1 MEQTLIRP
9 SGNAR
14 QLTPPGPG
22 AVAVIRVQ
30 NSPDTAETVLRP
42 FVRNDSR
49 SASLAECD
57 RILYGSWNGEDV
69 VLVRLTPDSWEIHCH
84 GGFAAVSSILKDLQ
98 TAGVAITQPLDAG
111 ASSPSDLPE
120 SILTDQ
126 NIVDASISAALIR
139 CRTRLATDRILRQA
153 DGRLVV
159 LRSHLRSRNPA
170 IRGPAAS
177 LVGEWKFYADH
188 LTQPFRIAF
197 LGAPN
202 VGKSS
207 LLNALAGR
215 QRSIVS
221 AIPGTTRDVVEAEII
236 VDGWIVR
243 LSDTAGLRTAP
254 DSALEVE
261 GIARARSLPDQID
274 LLCCVTDREDG
285 RCDPELS
292 SLANSFPGP
301 VLLVRNKSDLRM
313 RRAAA
318 ISPGQVA
325 VSQASNADDPAT
337 SPLRCDQI
345 VEVSAITGQ
354 GIHEL
359 AIQMLQLLI
368 PRHPEPDTPLPI
380 GGCVDDLL

>member
-1 MEQTLIRP
+1 
-9 SGNAR
+9 
-14 QLTPPGPG
+14 
-22 AVAVIRVQ
+22 VAVIHVQ

-69 VLVRLTPDSWEIHCH
+69 VLVRLAPDSWEIHCH
-84 GGFAAVSSILKDLQ
+84 GGFAAVSSILNDLQ
-98 TAGVAITQPLDAG
+98 SSGVAITQPSDARVV
-111 ASSPSDLPE
+111 ALSDLPE

-126 NIVDASISAALIR
+126 NIIDASISEALIR
-139 CRTRLATDRILRQA
+139 CRTRLATDRILRQT

-170 IRGPAAS
+170 IRGAAES
-177 LVGEWKFYADH
+177 LVSEWKFYADH

-236 VDGWIVR
+236 VDGWIIR
-243 LSDTAGLRTAP
+243 LSDTAGLRAVP

-313 RRAAA
+313 HRAAT
-318 ISPGQVA
+318 ISPGQVT
-325 VSQASNADDPAT
+325 VSQSSSADDPAI
-337 SPLRCDQI
+337 SPMRCDQI
-345 VEVSAITGQ
+345 VEVSAITGH
-354 GIHEL
+354 GIPEL
-359 AIQMLQLLI
+359 ATQMLQLLI
-368 PRHPEPDTPLPI
+368 PRHPESDTPLPV